1 MGFCPSSL
9 AKSDGIA
16 YNPYLES
23 GGPGFRHGKTDM
35 IIEIDGYKINYKIT
49 GAGEETAVIL
59 QGWGTSLDLYDSVAK
74 DLSDAMRVVQLDLP
88 GFGGS
93 DEPREPWNVDAYADF
108 FCRFLDALGIRKTSL
123 IGHSYGGRII
133 IKLAARESL
142 PFELTK
148 IVFVDSAG
156 IRPKRTK
163 KQEFQ
168 VKRYKV
174 LKKFLTA
181 KPVHFLFPEVID
193 DWMSRQGSAD
203 YRNASP
209 RMKQCMVLAVN
220 EDLTELL
227 GRIRQECLLI
237 WGDRDTATPISDAEI
252 FRRKIPGAGLAV
264 LKGSGH
270 YAYLEQPALFRR
282 ILRTFYGLEAIE
294 GDDA

>member
-16 YNPYLES
+16 YNHYLES

-148 IVFVDSAG
+148 IVTRKDS
-156 IRPKRTK
+156 P
-163 KQEFQ
+163 
-168 VKRYKV
+168 
-174 LKKFLTA
+174 
-181 KPVHFLFPEVID
+181 
-193 DWMSRQGSAD
+193 
-203 YRNASP
+203 
-209 RMKQCMVLAVN
+209 
-220 EDLTELL
+220 
-227 GRIRQECLLI
+227 
-237 WGDRDTATPISDAEI
+237 
-252 FRRKIPGAGLAV
+252 
-264 LKGSGH
+264 
-270 YAYLEQPALFRR
+270 PALRVPRAYFM
-282 ILRTFYGLEAIE
+282 LALPAV
-294 GDDA
+294 